1 MRADF
6 HKFFKDR
13 RWRSKRK
20 LSPKCPEG
28 TEGRVELIRPT
39 ESL

>member
-1 MRADF
+1 MRTDF

-20 LSPKCPEG
+20 LSLKCPEG
-28 TEGRVELIRPT
+28 TKVRVELIRCT
-39 ESL
+39 EAL